1 MASLTAHL
9 RRPDD
14 HGRLAFHPECPV
26 CRGERLAGALPPDAV
41 VGRRAQAVIAAG
53 VLAFASATPTAV
65 LAAEPVQEQEG
76 AAAPDQVPAD
86 DAPSAPGF
94 DPGGRPSDLPFTATP
109 EAAAP
114 ASPDP
119 ADDGTVPLEQ
129 EPATDEDAPL
139 ADPGDGTGT
148 QSAGEQQAPVLTDP
162 VPAAPSPPPTAP
174 AAPSEPP
181 ASPPAVETPATTPAE
196 PAPGVTAPSHARK
209 PDTAREVHRP
219 PRPTVPQTLRAQPA
233 PRPAPV
239 IVASTPA
246 TAHVAQA
253 QPAASSPAVVNH
265 RRAARRADRVHVVR
279 REESLWSIAADALG
293 AGASAA
299 RIAREVNRLWEL
311 NSDRIGTGD
320 RDLLIAGTRLTL

>member
-9 RRPDD
+9 RRTDD
-14 HGRLAFHPECPV
+14 HGRLPFHPGCPV
-26 CRGERLAGALPPDAV
+26 CCGERLAGALPADAIL
-41 VGRRAQAVIAAG
+41 GPRARAALATG
-53 VLAFASATPTAV
+53 VLAFSSATPAAV

-76 AAAPDQVPAD
+76 ASAPDQVPVD

-94 DPGGRPSDLPFTATP
+94 DPGGTPSDLPFTATP

-114 ASPDP
+114 PDP
-119 ADDGTVPLEQ
+119 AEDGTVPLEQ

-139 ADPGDGTGT
+139 DDPGDGTGS
-148 QSAGEQQAPVLTDP
+148 QSPGDQPPTVPTDP
-162 VPAAPSPPPTAP
+162 VPAAPSPQPTVP

-196 PAPGVTAPSHARK
+196 PEPDITAPK
-209 PDTAREVHRP
+209 PDTTRGVHRS
-219 PRPTVPQTLRAQPA
+219 PRPSVPQTLGAQRA

-239 IVASTPA
+239 VDLSAPT

-253 QPAASSPAVVNH
+253 QPEASSPTVVNH
-265 RRAARRADRVHVVR
+265 RSAARHADGVHVVR
-279 REESLWSIAADALG
+279 RAESLWSIAADALG

-299 RIAREVNRLWEL
+299 SIAREVNRLWDL
-311 NSDRIGTGD
+311 NRDRIGTGD
-320 RDLLIAGTRLTL
+320 RDLILVGTRLTL